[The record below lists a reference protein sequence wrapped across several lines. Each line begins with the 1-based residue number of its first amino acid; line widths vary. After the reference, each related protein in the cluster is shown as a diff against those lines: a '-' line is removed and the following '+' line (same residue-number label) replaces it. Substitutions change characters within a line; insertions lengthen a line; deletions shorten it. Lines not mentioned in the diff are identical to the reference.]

1 MEEKSIVRIQIEKGA
16 LQSFI
21 QAVRGVIDNNR
32 EYQDAIKVLVGIQED
47 SVPFYEAMEEINEE
61 SKNTIGLLSRIVGD
75 LSPAEEYKKIIEI
88 AQSNVTT
95 LKNFENRLS
104 TVKEGTIRLRNS
116 FNNLET
122 SVDNMEKKLKPLLDI
137 LQKFEDLSNQIN

>member
-32 EYQDAIKVLVGIQED
+32 EYQDTIKVLVGIQED

-88 AQSNVTT
+88 AQSNVTN

>member
-88 AQSNVTT
+88 AQSNVTN

-104 TVKEGTIRLRNS
+104 TVKEGTIRLHNS

>member
-21 QAVRGVIDNNR
+21 QAVRGVIDNNL
-32 EYQDAIKVLVGIQED
+32 EYQDTIKVLVGIQED

>member
-1 MEEKSIVRIQIEKGA
+1 MEEKSIVRNQIEKGA
-16 LQSFI
+16 LLSFI

-32 EYQDAIKVLVGIQED
+32 EYQDTIKVLVGIQED

-88 AQSNVTT
+88 AQSNVTN

>member
-16 LQSFI
+16 LQNFI

-32 EYQDAIKVLVGIQED
+32 EYQDTIKVLVGIQED
-47 SVPFYEAMEEINEE
+47 SVPFYEAMAEINEE
-61 SKNTIGLLSRIVGD
+61 SKNTIGLLSRIVGN

-88 AQSNVTT
+88 AQSNITD

-104 TVKEGTIRLRNS
+104 TVKEGTIRLCNS

-122 SVDNMEKKLKPLLDI
+122 SVDNMGEKLKPLLDI
-137 LQKFEDLSNQIN
+137 LQKFEDLSNQSN

>member
-32 EYQDAIKVLVGIQED
+32 EYQDTIKVLIGIQED

-88 AQSNVTT
+88 AQSNVTN

-122 SVDNMEKKLKPLLDI
+122 SVDNMGKKLKPLLDI

>member
-88 AQSNVTT
+88 AQSNVTN

>member
-16 LQSFI
+16 LLSFI

-32 EYQDAIKVLVGIQED
+32 EYQDTIKVLIGIQED

-88 AQSNVTT
+88 AQSNVTN

>member
-32 EYQDAIKVLVGIQED
+32 EYQDTIKVLIGIQED

-88 AQSNVTT
+88 AQSNVTN

-137 LQKFEDLSNQIN
+137 LQKFEDLSNQSN

>member
-47 SVPFYEAMEEINEE
+47 SVPFYEAMDEINEE

>member
-47 SVPFYEAMEEINEE
+47 SVPFYEAMDEINEE

-75 LSPAEEYKKIIEI
+75 LSPAAEYKKIIDI

-137 LQKFEDLSNQIN
+137 LQKFEDLSNQIT

>member
-32 EYQDAIKVLVGIQED
+32 EYQNTIKVLVGIQED

-88 AQSNVTT
+88 AQSNVTN

>member
-32 EYQDAIKVLVGIQED
+32 EYQDTIKVLVGIQED
-47 SVPFYEAMEEINEE
+47 NVTFYEAMAEINEE
-61 SKNTIGLLSRIVGD
+61 SKNTIGLLSKIIGD
-75 LSPAEEYKKIIEI
+75 FSPAVEYKKIIEI
-88 AQSNVTT
+88 AQSNITD

-104 TVKEGTIRLRNS
+104 TVKEGTIRLHNS
-116 FNNLET
+116 FNSLET
-122 SVDNMEKKLKPLLDI
+122 SVENMEKRLKPLLDI
-137 LQKFEDLSNQIN
+137 LQKFEDISNQSN

>member
-32 EYQDAIKVLVGIQED
+32 EYQDTIKVLVGIQED

>member
-1 MEEKSIVRIQIEKGA
+1 MEEKSIVLIQIEKGA

-32 EYQDAIKVLVGIQED
+32 EYQDTIKVLVGIQED

-88 AQSNVTT
+88 AQSNVTN

>member
-32 EYQDAIKVLVGIQED
+32 EYQDIIKVLVGIQED

-88 AQSNVTT
+88 AQSNVTN

>member
-47 SVPFYEAMEEINEE
+47 SVPFYEAMDEINEE

-122 SVDNMEKKLKPLLDI
+122 SVDNMEKKLKPLLVI

>member
-32 EYQDAIKVLVGIQED
+32 AYQDTIKVLVGIQED
-47 SVPFYEAMEEINEE
+47 SVPFYEAMDEINEE

-104 TVKEGTIRLRNS
+104 TVKEGPIRLRNS

>member
-1 MEEKSIVRIQIEKGA
+1 M
-16 LQSFI
+16 
-21 QAVRGVIDNNR
+21 
-32 EYQDAIKVLVGIQED
+32 
-47 SVPFYEAMEEINEE
+47 PFYEAMEEINEE

-88 AQSNVTT
+88 AQSNVTN

>member
-32 EYQDAIKVLVGIQED
+32 EYQDTIKVLIGIQED

-61 SKNTIGLLSRIVGD
+61 SKNTIVLLSRIVGD

-88 AQSNVTT
+88 AQSNVTN

-137 LQKFEDLSNQIN
+137 LQKFEDLSKQIN

>member
-32 EYQDAIKVLVGIQED
+32 EYQDTIKVLIGIQED

-88 AQSNVTT
+88 AQSNVTN

>member
-1 MEEKSIVRIQIEKGA
+1 MEEKNIVRIQIEKGA
-16 LQSFI
+16 LQNFV

-32 EYQDAIKVLVGIQED
+32 EYQDTIKVLVGIQED
-47 SVPFYEAMEEINEE
+47 SVPFYESMAEINEE
-61 SKNTIGLLSRIVGD
+61 SKNTIGLLSRIIGD
-75 LSPAEEYKKIIEI
+75 FSPAGEYKKIIEI
-88 AQSNVTT
+88 AQSNVTD
-95 LKNFENRLS
+95 LKNFENRLT

-137 LQKFEDLSNQIN
+137 LQKFEDLSNQSN

>member
-32 EYQDAIKVLVGIQED
+32 EYQDTIKVLVGIQED

-88 AQSNVTT
+88 AQSNVTN

-122 SVDNMEKKLKPLLDI
+122 SVDNMEKKIKQLLDI